1 MRNIGNIEDIQ
12 LELEQ
17 FYPAKIHSAMD
28 FLIKT
33 YDLDMHHAAHI
44 ASVVWQ
50 TLNFKNPWNLPRLE
64 IYITQLNMN

>member
-50 TLNFKNPWNLPRLE
+50 TLNCKNPWNLPRLE
-64 IYITQLNMN
+64 VYIAQFNMN

>member
-1 MRNIGNIEDIQ
+1 MRNIGNINDIE
-12 LELEQ
+12 LELEK

-50 TLNFKNPWNLPRLE
+50 TLNCKNPWNLPKLE
-64 IYITQLNMN
+64 VYLPYLHMN

>member
-1 MRNIGNIEDIQ
+1 MRNIGNIEDIE
-12 LELEQ
+12 LELEK

-33 YDLDMHHAAHI
+33 YDLDMRHAAHI

-50 TLNFKNPWNLPRLE
+50 TLLKNRK
-64 IYITQLNMN
+64 

>member
-12 LELEQ
+12 IELEQ
-17 FYPAKIHSAMD
+17 FYPARIHSAMD

-44 ASVVWQ
+44 ASVIWQ
-50 TLNFKNPWNLPRLE
+50 TLNCKNPWNLPRLE
-64 IYITQLNMN
+64 VYIAQFNMN

>member
-12 LELEQ
+12 IELEQ
-17 FYPAKIHSAMD
+17 FYPARIHSAMD

-50 TLNFKNPWNLPRLE
+50 QLNHKHPWNLP
-64 IYITQLNMN
+64 YFMVYPSYLNMN

>member
-1 MRNIGNIEDIQ
+1 MRNIGNINDIE
-12 LELEQ
+12 LELEK

-44 ASVVWQ
+44 ASVIWQ
-50 TLNFKNPWNLPRLE
+50 TLNCKNPWNLPKYTVSLF
-64 IYITQLNMN
+64 YLNMN